1 MFSPLHICL
10 SRNIPLLTI
19 TVLAFS
25 FILLL
30 IIPVQVTSLLG
41 DGVENCRNWPHHL
54 PSLHSSPWTP
64 PLQERIGVLGIP
76 RSDSLLQETISSNM
90 TVCVKISFWILFT
103 LVFVWWFLTY
113 LNAIS
118 GCLDSKADVYDMHVS
133 YYTTHLMTIHNS
145 CGTKYYVLLQLS
157 ICT

>member
-41 DGVENCRNWPHHL
+41 DGVENCRNSLSFLISMAPVVPYYAFISKVPHHL
-54 PSLHSSPWTP
+54 PSLHASP
-64 PLQERIGVLGIP
+64 
-76 RSDSLLQETISSNM
+76 
-90 TVCVKISFWILFT
+90 
-103 LVFVWWFLTY
+103 
-113 LNAIS
+113 
-118 GCLDSKADVYDMHVS
+118 
-133 YYTTHLMTIHNS
+133 
-145 CGTKYYVLLQLS
+145 
-157 ICT
+157 